1 MEKRILTEQLMT
13 EIIRERALK
22 ICQLSLEITT
32 RRLAQARAEVHGRIN
47 TFSAEV
53 RPIDA
58 PISGDSPLLAELR
71 MELDHYDFYSPK
83 EQEQDFSR
91 RLKEADQ
98 YIAYLNLIL
107 ARGTAMT
114 MEAVRGAA

>member
-1 MEKRILTEQLMT
+1 
-13 EIIRERALK
+13 
-22 ICQLSLEITT
+22 
-32 RRLAQARAEVHGRIN
+32 
-47 TFSAEV
+47 
-53 RPIDA
+53 
-58 PISGDSPLLAELR
+58 

-107 ARGTAMT
+107 ARGTAMS